1 MNFAAV
7 FGASLCSGYAL
18 PACHPENGNPQ
29 RQPAELPPIK
39 SGKLSRQSRP
49 PLMYTLIG
57 TAKLNDVDPQAWLG
71 DVLRRIA
78 DHPASRLYE
87 LLPWHWKS
95 PKPWPLPPEYP
106 SSRPSPDAY
115 ACAGAFG

>member
-49 PLMYTLIG
+49 PLG
-57 TAKLNDVDPQAWLG
+57 TYLDKEQALLDAVDAAHDSPQAGCEAEVWIRG
-71 DVLRRIA
+71 RPQR
-78 DHPASRLYE
+78 E
-87 LLPWHWKS
+87 
-95 PKPWPLPPEYP
+95 
-106 SSRPSPDAY
+106 SSNTDIRKFRD
-115 ACAGAFG
+115 

>member
-7 FGASLCSGYAL
+7 FGASLRSGYAL

-49 PLMYTLIG
+49 PLAAA
-57 TAKLNDVDPQAWLG
+57 TATSLAAAGHLSTAV
-71 DVLRRIA
+71 VIA
-78 DHPASRLYE
+78 DLR
-87 LLPWHWKS
+87 
-95 PKPWPLPPEYP
+95 
-106 SSRPSPDAY
+106 
-115 ACAGAFG
+115 